1 MLKLNRYCCSLTFIL
16 LSITFVLGV
25 VVFWVVVFCFVGF
38 FEDEEESI
46 QDVAVTTFSVEVINE
61 CKGENK
67 LRLLYSTVVRS
78 FAVTIPCCTFL
89 PLDVCPVQ
97 SIKSLRRENL
107 VLGRA
112 VIM

>member
-1 MLKLNRYCCSLTFIL
+1 MGC
-16 LSITFVLGV
+16 
-25 VVFWVVVFCFVGF
+25 VFCGLFF

-46 QDVAVTTFSVEVINE
+46 EVVAVTTFSVKVINE

-67 LRLLYSTVVRS
+67 LRLLYSTVICS

-97 SIKSLRRENL
+97 SIKSLRKENF